1 MIHRK
6 MIFNKTYRQTG
17 LVTLPY
23 MVIFE
28 FLAPIIEATG
38 FILFLFLA
46 FTGAVNWHTMW
57 VIFLAIYLFCQ
68 FLSLVVVAYDYYL
81 GTLYRRGYE
90 YIWIIAASILEPFI
104 YHPLITFFSLK
115 GYLNHL
121 MSRDYK
127 WGKMTRKGFSQR
139 EEPVPVD
146 RPKVPPPLTWRD
158 FR

>member
-1 MIHRK
+1 
-6 MIFNKTYRQTG
+6 
-17 LVTLPY
+17 

-104 YHPLITFFSLK
+104 YHPLITFL
-115 GYLNHL
+115 LAERL
-121 MSRDYK
+121 
-127 WGKMTRKGFSQR
+127 SQ
-139 EEPVPVD
+139 PPHVPRLQVG
-146 RPKVPPPLTWRD
+146 
-158 FR
+158 